1 MRQERLRRPYYGEE
15 QGLSGLQGRI
25 MSKYYGRELDVNIKV
40 TPKGIY
46 KASLMMIAWYAYG
59 FGAACLVFLA
69 WLEVKTVPKNNGG
82 SQDHDPK

>member
-1 MRQERLRRPYYGEE
+1 
-15 QGLSGLQGRI
+15 
-25 MSKYYGRELDVNIKV
+25 MSKYYGDVNIKV

-69 WLEVKTVPKNNGG
+69 WLEIKPTFVKDED
-82 SQDHDPK
+82 SD